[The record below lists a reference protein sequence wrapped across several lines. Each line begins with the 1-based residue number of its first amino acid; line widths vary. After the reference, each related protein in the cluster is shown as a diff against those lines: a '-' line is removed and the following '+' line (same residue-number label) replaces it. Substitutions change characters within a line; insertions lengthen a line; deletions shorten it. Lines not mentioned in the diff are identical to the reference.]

1 MTVGTGAPMCD
12 TTERPDRSKTA
23 TRPSWRGLYARA
35 GLMLAALLVV
45 QIVVTKGPELI
56 GLQCA
61 LVVGGFVAMGRW
73 ARLNRAELEHL
84 EWCECASSRVTVRV
98 IASHRRRYPAVDE
111 TSVPLEVE
119 PVTTARVEEP
129 ATTALVDAGR

>member
-1 MTVGTGAPMCD
+1 MCD

-23 TRPSWRGLYARA
+23 THPSWRGLYARA

-45 QIVVTKGPELI
+45 QLVTKGPELI

-73 ARLNRAELEHL
+73 ARINRAELDHL

-98 IASHRRRYPAVDE
+98 IASHRSRRATLDQ
-111 TSVPLEVE
+111 TCVPLEVE
-119 PVTTARVEEP
+119 PVTTAPVEEP
-129 ATTALVDAGR
+129 AMVALVDAGR